1 MAEPTP
7 ARAATLLGTMQLSED
22 RFAQLVEEAVAG
34 LPEWVLG
41 SLDNVEVFIDDEPPD
56 DRSLLGLYEGVPL
69 SSRGGNYSGALPD
82 RITLFAGPIW
92 RESGGD
98 EAKLRAIV
106 QHTVAHEIAHH
117 FGIDDD
123 RLHEIDAY

>member
-1 MAEPTP
+1 ME
-7 ARAATLLGTMQLSED
+7 LSED

-41 SLDNVEVFIDDEPPD
+41 TLDNVEVFIDDESPD
-56 DRSLLGLYEGVPL
+56 GRQLLGLYEGVPL
-69 SSRGGNYSGALPD
+69 ASRGNDYSGVLPD

-92 RESGGD
+92 RESGGS
-98 EAKLRAIV
+98 EANLRAIV
-106 QHTVAHEIAHH
+106 QHTVAHEVAHH

-123 RLHEIDAY
+123 RLLEIDAY